1 MNFAR
6 YFKISSYC
14 LISTGFVSVV
24 ATRRIHPVW
33 IILFAAIFVASWR
46 MNTVRLRQRIPSW
59 ILNCLALAYVPFFV
73 WDARLISRSL
83 VSAAIHLL
91 IFAAAVKLL
100 TLSKDRDYLQLYLIS
115 LAEILAASTQTVNMV
130 FGICLLAFITS
141 GTSTLVLFEMRRSN
155 AKMQGATK
163 VQPFVR
169 GRGIQETDLELFS
182 PFPAGLFFLSTV
194 GMTLLILAAAVP
206 LFLLLPRLSTGFYG
220 RPSGNTQFVS
230 GFSDRVELGRFGSI
244 RQSSAVVM
252 RVQTAAPPSQT
263 PENLKWRGLSFD
275 HFDGRSWKNTE
286 RHRVAVSTQGRYYKL
301 ENSAQ
306 GTNWLNQTFFV
317 EALSTNV
324 IFAASR
330 VLAVS
335 LDVGH
340 LERDPAGNL
349 YTDLHVLK
357 KLRYAAISDATRPN
371 PGNISDLIPI
381 PQEIL
386 TRYLQLP
393 PEDSRVLDLARR
405 ATRTSKDRYAKA
417 IALERYLR
425 SNYRYSFLLRG
436 TPNSKDP
443 LAMFLFDVRAGHC
456 EYFASSM
463 TIMLRQLGIPA
474 RLVNGFRTGEFNSIG
489 NNWTVR
495 QHHAHSWVEAY
506 FPPYGWIEFDPTPA
520 DPGQP
525 KTGFVHLLSDLTDA
539 IDLWWWEGVINY
551 DSSKQYRVLSVTY
564 AALDT
569 CRHRV
574 ADFFVHAY
582 EKGSVPIPIA
592 QTRSIASA
600 FGKGWM
606 VWAVLI
612 PLVALLLIRRWRR
625 RILGRIQRA
634 WHRDNSRALAAS
646 FFGEALEL
654 LGDRGFKRNR
664 GQTALEFAGSLKGK
678 PPGKPFLAL
687 TQLYYEMRFGPPD
700 LPFNGAEAQTQLRLL
715 RNSLGACSDNRS
727 DCVPGGAGTDAR
739 RRIS

>member
-14 LISTGFVSVV
+14 LIGTGFVSVA
-24 ATRRIHPVW
+24 ATQQIHPVW
-33 IILFAAIFVASWR
+33 IILFAAIFVASWH

-59 ILNCLALAYVPFFV
+59 ILNCITLAYVPFFV
-73 WDARLISRSL
+73 WDARLLSRSF
-83 VSAAIHLL
+83 VFAAIHLL
-91 IFAAAVKLL
+91 IFASSIKLL

-115 LAEILAASTQTVNMV
+115 LAEILAASTLTVNMA
-130 FGICLLAFITS
+130 FGICLLAIITS

-155 AKMQGATK
+155 AMMQGAK

-169 GRGIQETDLELFS
+169 GEGTQGTDLELFS
-182 PFPAGLFFLSTV
+182 PFPAGPFFLSTV

-206 LFLLLPRLSTGFYG
+206 LFLLLPRISTGFYLK
-220 RPSGNTQFVS
+220 PSGNTQFVS
-230 GFSDRVELGRFGSI
+230 GFSDRVELGRFGTI

-252 RVQTAAPPSQT
+252 RVQTATPLSET
-263 PENLKWRGLSFD
+263 PEHLKWRGLSFD
-275 HFDGRSWKNTE
+275 YFDGRSWKNTE
-286 RHRVAVSTQGRYYKL
+286 QHRVPVSTQGRYYKL

-317 EALSTNV
+317 EALSTDV

-340 LERDPAGNL
+340 LKRDPAGNL
-349 YTDLHVLK
+349 YTDSHTLK
-357 KLRYAAISDATRPN
+357 KLRYAAISDAIRPN

-393 PEDSRVLDLARR
+393 PEDSRVMDLARQV
-405 ATRTSKDRYAKA
+405 TRNCKDRYSKA
-417 IALERYLR
+417 MALERYLR
-425 SNYRYSFLLRG
+425 SNYRYSSLLRG

-443 LAMFLFDVRAGHC
+443 LAMFLFAVRAGHC

-474 RLVNGFRTGEFNSIG
+474 RLVNGFRTGEYNSIG

-495 QHHAHSWVEAY
+495 QYHAHSWVEAY

-525 KTGFVHLLSDLTDA
+525 KTGFVHLMSDLTDA
-539 IDLWWWEGVINY
+539 IDLWWWEGVLNY

-569 CRHRV
+569 WRHGMES
-574 ADFFVHAY
+574 FFVQAY
-582 EKGSVPIPIA
+582 EKGRASISLDK
-592 QTRSIASA
+592 TRSITSA
-600 FGKGWM
+600 FGKRWL
-606 VWAVLI
+606 VCAVFIPLAVLL
-612 PLVALLLIRRWRR
+612 LVRRWRR
-625 RILGRIQRA
+625 RISGLIRRG
-634 WHRDNSRALAAS
+634 WHHDDPKTVAAS
-646 FFGEALEL
+646 FFTEALDL
-654 LGDRGFKRNR
+654 LGDRGFRLDR
-664 GQTALEFAGSLKGK
+664 SQTALEFALSLQGK
-678 PPGKPFLAL
+678 PPGDSFLAL
-687 TQLYYEMRFGPPD
+687 TQMYYAIRFGPPD
-700 LPFNGAEAQTQLRLL
+700 LPFNRIEAQTQLRYL
-715 RNSLGACSDNRS
+715 RNSLRKY
-727 DCVPGGAGTDAR
+727 
-739 RRIS
+739 

>member
-14 LISTGFVSVV
+14 LIGAGFVSVA
-24 ATRRIHPVW
+24 ATRLIHPVW

-46 MNTVRLRQRIPSW
+46 MDTVRLRQRIPSW
-59 ILNCLALAYVPFFV
+59 ILNCIALAYVPFFV
-73 WDARLISRSL
+73 WDARLLSRSF
-83 VSAAIHLL
+83 VIAAIHLL
-91 IFAAAVKLL
+91 IFAASIKLL

-115 LAEILAASTQTVNMV
+115 LAEILAASTLTVNMV
-130 FGICLLAFITS
+130 FGICLLAFIAS

-155 AKMQGATK
+155 AKMQGAAK

-169 GRGIQETDLELFS
+169 SKGIQGTDLELFS

-206 LFLLLPRLSTGFYG
+206 LFLLLPRISTGFYR

-230 GFSDRVELGRFGSI
+230 GFSDRVELGRIGTI

-252 RVQTAAPPSQT
+252 RVQTATPPSET

-275 HFDGRSWKNTE
+275 YFDGRSWKNTE
-286 RHRVAVSTQGRYYKL
+286 QHRVTVSTQGRYYKL

-349 YTDLHVLK
+349 YTDSHILK
-357 KLRYAAISDATRPN
+357 KLRYAAISDAIRPN

-393 PEDSRVLDLARR
+393 PEDSRVLDLAKRV
-405 ATRTSKDRYAKA
+405 TRTSKDRYSKA
-417 IALERYLR
+417 MALERYLR
-425 SNYRYSFLLRG
+425 SNYRYSLLLRG

-474 RLVNGFRTGEFNSIG
+474 RLVNGFRTGEYNSIG

-506 FPPYGWIEFDPTPA
+506 FPPYGWIEFDPTPT

-525 KTGFVHLLSDLTDA
+525 KTGFVRLLSDLTDA
-539 IDLWWWEGVINY
+539 IDLWWWEGVLNY

-564 AALDT
+564 AALDK
-569 CRHRV
+569 CRHSV
-574 ADFFVHAY
+574 ESFFVHAY
-582 EKGSVPIPIA
+582 EKGRVSISID

-600 FGKGWM
+600 FGKGWL
-606 VWAVLI
+606 VCAVLI
-612 PLVALLLIRRWRR
+612 PLAVLMLIRRWRR
-625 RILGRIQRA
+625 RISGLIRRV
-634 WHRDNSRALAAS
+634 WHHDDPKTVAAS
-646 FFGEALEL
+646 FFAEALDL
-654 LGDRGFKRNR
+654 LGDRGFKLDRS
-664 GQTALEFAGSLKGK
+664 QTALEFALSLQGK
-678 PPGKPFLAL
+678 PPGDPFLAL
-687 TQLYYEMRFGPPD
+687 TQMYYAIRFGPPD
-700 LPFNGAEAQTQLRLL
+700 LPFN
-715 RNSLGACSDNRS
+715 
-727 DCVPGGAGTDAR
+727 
-739 RRIS
+739 RIRGSNTTALAA